1 MSRHPVS
8 RPTKPASPL
17 ELGMN
22 SDPTSEPGN
31 SPILEGA
38 VLEQARQRETLK
50 VISAILGL
58 IVSVVMF
65 VIWIPGGAST
75 ALRDATGNDS
85 GLISRFWY
93 VIAFLL
99 ISGLLEF
106 PLGVYF
112 DYTLGKRFGLLKQ
125 SFGGWLGDQLKEAGI
140 GLLFSLI
147 LFMSLYAIFAA
158 FPTLWFPIA
167 MLLITGFFA
176 VILLLQPRLARM
188 RFKSAPLENPE
199 LEARVQALFKRAN
212 VPLVGVSKWLFGE
225 KTKQGNAA
233 LSPVGAGSE
242 VLISDTLLE
251 SVSLDGIEVV
261 LAHEL
266 GHKVHRDI
274 PKMLV
279 LAWLQFA
286 LIIALAY
293 LALSSIGFNF
303 GLRGPQDIA
312 TLPIFVFAFT
322 VVGSLYSLITNA
334 VMRNAEYAADRFALQ
349 MTGNVAAFEQ
359 TFRTLAKDNLS
370 DPNPPEWVEVWLH
383 DHPSIEKRIAAAR
396 AWRPA

>member
-1 MSRHPVS
+1 M
-8 RPTKPASPL
+8 
-17 ELGMN
+17 
-22 SDPTSEPGN
+22 
-31 SPILEGA
+31 
-38 VLEQARQRETLK
+38 
-50 VISAILGL
+50 
-58 IVSVVMF
+58 
-65 VIWIPGGAST
+65 
-75 ALRDATGNDS
+75 
-85 GLISRFWY
+85 
-93 VIAFLL
+93 
-99 ISGLLEF
+99 
-106 PLGVYF
+106 
-112 DYTLGKRFGLLKQ
+112 
-125 SFGGWLGDQLKEAGI
+125 
-140 GLLFSLI
+140 
-147 LFMSLYAIFAA
+147 
-158 FPTLWFPIA
+158 
-167 MLLITGFFA
+167 
-176 VILLLQPRLARM
+176 
-188 RFKSAPLENPE
+188 
-199 LEARVQALFKRAN
+199 QALFKRAN

-266 GHKVHRDI
+266 GHKVHKDI
-274 PKMLV
+274 PKMLL

-293 LALSSIGFNF
+293 FALSSLGFAF

-334 VMRNAEYAADRFALQ
+334 VSRRAEYAADRFALQ
-349 MTGNVAAFEQ
+349 MTGNIAAFEQ

-396 AWRPA
+396 AWKSAS

>member
-1 MSRHPVS
+1 
-8 RPTKPASPL
+8 
-17 ELGMN
+17 
-22 SDPTSEPGN
+22 
-31 SPILEGA
+31 
-38 VLEQARQRETLK
+38 
-50 VISAILGL
+50 
-58 IVSVVMF
+58 
-65 VIWIPGGAST
+65 
-75 ALRDATGNDS
+75 
-85 GLISRFWY
+85 
-93 VIAFLL
+93 
-99 ISGLLEF
+99 
-106 PLGVYF
+106 
-112 DYTLGKRFGLLKQ
+112 
-125 SFGGWLGDQLKEAGI
+125 
-140 GLLFSLI
+140 
-147 LFMSLYAIFAA
+147 
-158 FPTLWFPIA
+158 
-167 MLLITGFFA
+167 MLLITAFFA

-293 LALSSIGFNF
+293 FALSSLGFQF

-334 VMRNAEYAADRFALQ
+334 VSRNAEYAADRFALQ

-370 DPNPPEWVEVWLH
+370 DPCPPEWVEIWLH

-396 AWRPA
+396 AWKPAS

>member
-1 MSRHPVS
+1 M
-8 RPTKPASPL
+8 
-17 ELGMN
+17 
-22 SDPTSEPGN
+22 TSEPN
-31 SPILEGA
+31 NTPILEGA

-50 VISAILGL
+50 VIGAILGL
-58 IVSVVMF
+58 IVSIVMF
-65 VIWIPGGAST
+65 VIWVPGGAST

-85 GLISRFWY
+85 GLISRLWF

-167 MLLITGFFA
+167 MLVITGFFA
-176 VILLLQPRLARM
+176 IILLLQPR
-188 RFKSAPLENPE
+188 
-199 LEARVQALFKRAN
+199 EARVQALFKRAN

-266 GHKVHRDI
+266 GHKVHKDI
-274 PKMLV
+274 PKMLI

-293 LALSSIGFNF
+293 FALSSLGFRF

-322 VVGSLYSLITNA
+322 VVGSLYSLLTNA
-334 VMRNAEYAADRFALQ
+334 VSRNAEYAADRFALQ

-370 DPNPPEWVEVWLH
+370 DPNPPEWLEVWLH

-396 AWRPA
+396 AWKPIS

>member
-1 MSRHPVS
+1 M
-8 RPTKPASPL
+8 
-17 ELGMN
+17 
-22 SDPTSEPGN
+22 
-31 SPILEGA
+31 
-38 VLEQARQRETLK
+38 LEQARQRETLK
-50 VISAILGL
+50 VIGAILGL
-58 IVSVVMF
+58 IVSIVVF
-65 VIWIPGGAST
+65 VIWVPGGAST
-75 ALRDATGNDS
+75 ALRDATSNDS
-85 GLISRFWY
+85 GLISRLWY

-112 DYTLGKRFGLLKQ
+112 DYTLGKKFGLLKQ

-167 MLLITGFFA
+167 MLVITGFFA

-233 LSPVGAGSE
+233 LSPVGTGSE

-266 GHKVHRDI
+266 GHKVHKDI
-274 PKMLV
+274 PKMLG

-293 LALSSIGFNF
+293 FALSSLGFKF

-334 VMRNAEYAADRFALQ
+334 VSRNAEYAADRFALQ
-349 MTGNVAAFEQ
+349 MTGNVTAFEQ
-359 TFRTLAKDNLS
+359 TFRTLARENLS

-383 DHPSIEKRIAAAR
+383 DHPSIEKRITAAR
-396 AWRPA
+396 AWKPAS